1 MKLISQYDNDDN
13 NSLSLSAELEDVTE
27 SPEPA
32 IFLDDNVEG
41 EDLEVSST
49 LADRKDGSPTYEVSE
64 ADVVEEEGEEEG
76 LIMVDD
82 GGGEDVKEEEEMEEG
97 TQPDTP
103 TWDDHWDKLELHP
116 KVKKKLKSVKNVV

>member
-1 MKLISQYDNDDN
+1 M
-13 NSLSLSAELEDVTE
+13 TE

-32 IFLDDNVEG
+32 IFLDDDVEG

-49 LADRKDGSPTYEVSE
+49 LADRKDDSPTHDVNEAEV
-64 ADVVEEEGEEEG
+64 VVEEEEGEGEG
-76 LIMVDD
+76 LLMADD
-82 GGGEDVKEEEEMEEG
+82 GGEEDVEEEEEEMEEG

-103 TWDDHWDKLELHP
+103 TWDDHWDKLDLHP